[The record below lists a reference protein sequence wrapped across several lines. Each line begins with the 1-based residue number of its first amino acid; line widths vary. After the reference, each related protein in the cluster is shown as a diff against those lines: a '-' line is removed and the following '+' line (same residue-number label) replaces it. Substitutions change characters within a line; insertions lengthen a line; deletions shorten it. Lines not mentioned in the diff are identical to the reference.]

1 MPFLSV
7 LLTQWARMLMTLNS
21 PLVVIVTDIKAK
33 YKFLSLGFHI
43 EIIAGVCILEE
54 LFGLTMDFD

>member
-1 MPFLSV
+1 
-7 LLTQWARMLMTLNS
+7 MLMTLNS